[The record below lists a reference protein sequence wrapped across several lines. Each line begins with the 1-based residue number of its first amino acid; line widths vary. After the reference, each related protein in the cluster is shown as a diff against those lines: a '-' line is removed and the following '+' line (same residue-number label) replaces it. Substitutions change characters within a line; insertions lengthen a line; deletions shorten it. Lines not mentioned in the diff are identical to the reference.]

1 MAMHPGARTRDT
13 KDVGG
18 AGLEASRRRRRRRV
32 QNANS
37 ATLRETDTSMS
48 WSGLTF
54 TVTGRWPDFFT
65 GLRRRQADE
74 VRCDADIT
82 DLGGKGHRA
91 KKRALERCCG
101 GVGGGVGGGG
111 VVVCEGG
118 DDGDG
123 WLVVKSYL
131 PHELPGLST
140 FTVSDAN
147 VNQTNCLAPSS
158 VLRRHCKISPSRS
171 LTSLPT
177 IRKMAKYAL
186 VSLPSTLDS
195 LKATV
200 ADNGSVVPFSIPN
213 FKIGTLDALVQQA
226 DDLVKLDTACQALV
240 AKVDDSLRT
249 LYDGD
254 DQKADAQKVVND
266 NPALYSHACTMLANL
281 ETNGDPVYQQD
292 LVTAD
297 NDVKGKLN
305 QYNQVK
311 TNFTALQRKQTGNL
325 ATKSLTPIV
334 DPKFLVQD
342 SEYLETHLIAVPT
355 NLRKD
360 FIKSYETLTER
371 VVPRSAEEIAH
382 DDEFILYAVTTFKRN
397 GAEFQQ
403 KCREQKWTPRQYKH
417 VEGGKEEEKR
427 ELERVAREEKKVR
440 GEALRMVHTGWSE
453 SVMIWVHAMAL
464 RVFVE
469 SVLRYGLPLEFVSAL
484 VQVKTAL
491 DTAYSY
497 IGGNAVGRDKRGKI
511 TKDDAALTSEMAA
524 AGVGGHG
531 EGNEYTAYVYYEFE
545 L

>member
-1 MAMHPGARTRDT
+1 
-13 KDVGG
+13 
-18 AGLEASRRRRRRRV
+18 
-32 QNANS
+32 
-37 ATLRETDTSMS
+37 
-48 WSGLTF
+48 
-54 TVTGRWPDFFT
+54 
-65 GLRRRQADE
+65 
-74 VRCDADIT
+74 
-82 DLGGKGHRA
+82 
-91 KKRALERCCG
+91 
-101 GVGGGVGGGG
+101 
-111 VVVCEGG
+111 
-118 DDGDG
+118 
-123 WLVVKSYL
+123 
-131 PHELPGLST
+131 
-140 FTVSDAN
+140 
-147 VNQTNCLAPSS
+147 
-158 VLRRHCKISPSRS
+158 
-171 LTSLPT
+171 
-177 IRKMAKYAL
+177 MAKYAL

-200 ADNGSVVPFSIPN
+200 ADNGTVAPFSIPN

-226 DDLVKLDTACQALV
+226 DDLVKLDSACQALV
-240 AKVDDSLRT
+240 AKVGDSLRT

-254 DQKADAQKVVND
+254 EQKADEQKNRPTSTFALSSGIRSVTGQIYQSANLSAAYKRYCWPSIESSD
-266 NPALYSHACTMLANL
+266 PALSPRTYAMLTGL
-281 ETNGDPVYQQD
+281 ETDGDPVCQQD

-371 VVPRSAEEIAH
+371 VVPRSAEEITH

-417 VEGGKEEEKR
+417 VEGGKEEERR
-427 ELERVAREEKKVR
+427 ELERVTREEKKVR

-453 SVMIWVHAMAL
+453 SVMIWVHVMAL

-469 SVLRYGLPLEFVSAL
+469 SVLRYGLPLDFVSAL
-484 VQVKTAL
+484 VQTNSKLIKKVKTAL

-497 IGGNAVGRDKRGKI
+497 LGGNAVGRDKRGKI

-531 EGNEYTAYVYYEFE
+531 EGNEYTATSITSSNCSATSKTHTPLGLKRLAHHQQMNHHYIPNQCSSRDSFIEA
-545 L
+545 